1 MVIFFHLKCF
11 FVKQSIKCLFA
22 DITSLA
28 EDVHI
33 KDSTCGSPCES
44 SEVMFASQFS
54 YREEGMGYGYLA
66 VQLKQSVKVI
76 SKVHV
81 FHWN

>member
-1 MVIFFHLKCF
+1 LVQHGYIFFHLKCF

-28 EDVHI
+28 EDVLV
-33 KDSTCGSPCES
+33 KDSTCGSPCEN

-76 SKVHV
+76 
-81 FHWN
+81 F